1 MLYVGAS
8 QVALAVKNPPAN
20 AGGVRDMGLILR
32 SGRSPEGGNGN
43 PLQYSCLENLMDRG
57 AWWPTIHGFAKR
69 DDWSNLAHVHAHMLY
84 MNIVRRVNPK
94 ISLNKKKILFS
105 FYFVSI
111 WDNSY
116 SGKLVIIIL
125 WCEWKLLRCV
135 GLFVTPWNSP
145 GQSTGV
151 GSLSLLQGIFPTQG
165 SNPGLLHCRRILY
178 QLSHKESQ
186 SFYGVHKSNHYAVYN
201 KLIHCCISIISQ

>member
-57 AWWPTIHGFAKR
+57 AWWPTIYGFAKR
-69 DDWSNLAHVHAHMLY
+69 DDWSNLAHVHAHVLY
-84 MNIVRRVNPK
+84 MNVVRRVNPK
-94 ISLNKKKILFS
+94 ISLSKKKILFS

-111 WDNSY
+111 
-116 SGKLVIIIL
+116 
-125 WCEWKLLRCV
+125 
-135 GLFVTPWNSP
+135 
-145 GQSTGV
+145 
-151 GSLSLLQGIFPTQG
+151 
-165 SNPGLLHCRRILY
+165 
-178 QLSHKESQ
+178 
-186 SFYGVHKSNHYAVYN
+186 
-201 KLIHCCISIISQ
+201 